1 MNHRLW
7 FKGHFEVDHCR
18 FSTNFWNCIVFQS
31 KCDFELEISVMVFI
45 EIRWKRKFG
54 FREKDLFDQN
64 VSEEQKTNRR
74 WTSEVQKKNI
84 RKEQWLSLFEFTVT
98 HNLYTGQERSS
109 CGLYWN
115 YAFKIELGLWFV
127 GSFFTGQ
134 AMDGKLIAFAVV
146 QNDFLTLLD
155 IRTTW
160 FSLNLSKVKV
170 KLSKHKL
177 CYITVLY
184 TSDRQSV
191 WIIYSITT

>member
-74 WTSEVQKKNI
+74 WTSEVQNTNI

-115 YAFKIELGLWFV
+115 YKISKLNSVSGSLAAFSQVKPWTENW
-127 GSFFTGQ
+127 
-134 AMDGKLIAFAVV
+134 
-146 QNDFLTLLD
+146 LL
-155 IRTTW
+155 
-160 FSLNLSKVKV
+160 SLLFKMIFWP
-170 KLSKHKL
+170 
-177 CYITVLY
+177 C
-184 TSDRQSV
+184 
-191 WIIYSITT
+191 